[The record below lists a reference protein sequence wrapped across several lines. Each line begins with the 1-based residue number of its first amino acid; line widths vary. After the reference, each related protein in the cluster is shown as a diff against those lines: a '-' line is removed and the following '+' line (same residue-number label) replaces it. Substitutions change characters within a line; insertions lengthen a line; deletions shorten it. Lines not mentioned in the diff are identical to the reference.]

1 MKTPAPSRQRDLY
14 VEGSKGFRP
23 SVPADVAE
31 LERLAARAMG
41 DTGYSYV
48 AGGAGLE
55 TTMAA
60 NRRAFEKVAIVPRM
74 LRDVSLRDTRRQVF
88 GGTIPVPFFLAPVG
102 VLELAHR
109 QADRAAARAA
119 AGLGIPMIFSNQA
132 STPMEECAALMGDCP
147 RWFQLYP
154 SQSDELIKSLVARAE
169 NCGCSA
175 IVVTLDTT
183 MLGWRVRD
191 LDRASLPFLQGK
203 GIAQYTSDP
212 VFQALVEASEV
223 EPPAGPVTLSSL
235 ALLVEQSRRLPG
247 GLLANLRSRKALRSV
262 RKFIEIY
269 TRASLNW
276 EDLAMLRAM
285 TRLPL
290 VLKGILAADD
300 AKKALEVGVDG
311 LYVSNHGGRQV
322 DGALASLT
330 ALAEVAR
337 VVDGRVPIFFDSGIR
352 GGADIFKALALGAT
366 AVGLGRP
373 FVYALAV
380 AGEAGVRELLA
391 NFQAD
396 FELTMALAGC
406 ANLAQI
412 DRSALVL

>member
-1 MKTPAPSRQRDLY
+1 MPTDL
-14 VEGSKGFRP
+14 G
-23 SVPADVAE
+23 A

-60 NRRAFEKVAIVPRM
+60 NRRAFEQVAIVPRM
-74 LRDVSLRDTRRQVF
+74 LRDVSRRNMRRQVF
-88 GGTIPVPFFLAPVG
+88 GGTVPAPFFLAPVG

-132 STPMEECAALMGDCP
+132 STPMEECAALMGCP

-212 VFQALVEASEV
+212 VFQALVEDSEA
-223 EPPAGPVTLSSL
+223 EPPAGPITLSSL
-235 ALLVEQSRRLPG
+235 ALLVQQSHRLPG
-247 GLLANLRSRKALRSV
+247 GLLDNLRSRRALRAV

-276 EDLAMLRAM
+276 DDLSRLREM

-300 AKKALEVGVDG
+300 ARQALEVGVDG
-311 LYVSNHGGRQV
+311 IYVSNHGGRQV
-322 DGALASLT
+322 DGALASLM
-330 ALAEVAR
+330 ALAEVASA
-337 VVDGRVPIFFDSGIR
+337 VDGRVPIFFDSGIR

-380 AGEAGVRELLA
+380 AGEAGVRELLE

-406 ANLAQI
+406 ASLDQI
-412 DRSALVL
+412 DRSALAL